1 MIYVGIDDTDVVDSP
16 GTNQLARAL
25 VRHAAGQ
32 CRCVLIVRHQ
42 LLEDPRVPCT
52 SHNGSASILLE
63 PECHCTIPA
72 LIDALRERMRQWFV
86 PGSDPG
92 LCVAEAV
99 PEAITEFGR
108 RCQRELVNEW
118 DARDLAARHRLHL
131 EGLGGTEGGVIG
143 ALAAV
148 GLAAAGNDG
157 RVVHIGDWPDDLAG
171 PQEVATLR
179 ARWVEVRAM
188 ATQQP
193 ILHGLI
199 DVGKHLRPNY
209 RQRRV
214 ILFVEAA
221 DDGPAPWRAVRLK

>member
-1 MIYVGIDDTDVVDSP
+1 MIYVGIDDTDTLDTP

-25 VRHAAGQ
+25 VKRVAHQ
-32 CRCVLIVRHQ
+32 CRCVLIIRHQ

-63 PECHCTIPA
+63 PEAGCTIPS
-72 LIDALRERMRQWFV
+72 LVDALRERMREGFV

-92 LCVAEAV
+92 LCVAAAV

-108 RCQRELVNEW
+108 RCQRELVGQEE
-118 DARDLAARHRLHL
+118 ARDLAAEHGLYL

-148 GLAAAGNDG
+148 GLAAGGDG

-171 PQEVATLR
+171 PQEIAAVR
-179 ARWVEVRAM
+179 ARGVEVLALG
-188 ATQQP
+188 TQQP
-193 ILHGLI
+193 IAQGLI

-209 RQRRV
+209 RQNR
-214 ILFVEAA
+214 ILLFVEST
-221 DDGPAPWRAVRLK
+221 DSGPSAWRAVRLK